1 MEKTSPLN
9 ISLNSFFVF
18 HEVAKYKSFSRAAEE
33 LFVSQPAVSK
43 HIKQLEQKIGLG
55 LIRRGRGKFDL
66 TETGEILFKHTHKIC
81 SHLLEIGNALSTLKK
96 DHHGVLKIGTTESYS
111 KCLMPKLLSGF
122 QTSHPSIKITL
133 EVGNSEEIQK
143 SLLDYK
149 NDLGLIGLVKA
160 SSRFESVPFLREE
173 LIIIVS
179 PKHPLGKR
187 KTVSL
192 KEIEGYPFI
201 IRAKGSTTRR
211 ILFQAFE
218 ELDIHPSLLIEAGS
232 SEFIKQWVSE
242 GEGVSVIVKRLGEDE
257 ERRGMIKMI
266 PLLEKLYFEVAVL
279 YLKEERA
286 NPAIKAFIRYMENK
300 RRDFSQA

>member
-18 HEVAKYKSFSRAAEE
+18 HEVVKFRSFSRAAEE

-43 HIKQLEQKIGLG
+43 HIRQLEQKIGLG
-55 LIRRGRGKFDL
+55 LIRRRRGKFDL

-81 SHLLEIGNALSTLKK
+81 SNLLEIENALSILKK

-160 SSRFESVPFLREE
+160 SSRFEAVPFLREE

-211 ILFQAFE
+211 ILSQAFE